1 MDSNKTEV
9 VIVSAARTPI
19 GSFLG
24 SLSTVKSHQLGSLVI
39 KEVLARAGV
48 DPSEVSEVIMGQVLP
63 AGQGQNPARQA
74 AVSAGVPV
82 HVPAS
87 GVNIVCGSGLNVL
100 TRRAVC
106 NAAQAIRCGE
116 ARLVV
121 AGGQE
126 SMSQAPHLM
135 GLRTGQKLGDAQLRD
150 SLLADG
156 LQDAFSGIHMGVTA
170 ENIAKQFSISRSEQD
185 EYACRSQ
192 SLTRAAVEAGRF
204 AAQIVPVS
212 VQSRKGVTEVTADEF
227 PRPETTTET
236 LAKLKPAFVT
246 DGSGTVTAG
255 NASGLN
261 DGAAAVLLMS
271 AEEAA
276 TRRLTPL
283 ARVVSS
289 ASYGVEPSIMGTG
302 PIPATRLALE
312 RAGWSMDDVDLFE
325 INEAFAAQ
333 ALAVQRTLGAPI
345 DKVNVNGG
353 SIALGHP
360 LGASGARVLVTLL
373 YALRERQLKKGVAA
387 LCIGGGMGIA
397 MCVELM

>member
-24 SLSTVKSHQLGSLVI
+24 SLSTVNSSQLGSLVI

-48 DPSEVSEVIMGQVLP
+48 DPADVSEVIMGQVLT

-74 AVSAGVPV
+74 AIKAGLPV
-82 HVPAS
+82 HIPAS
-87 GVNIVCGSGLNVL
+87 GVNIVCGSGLK
-100 TRRAVC
+100 AVC

-135 GLRTGQKLGDAQLRD
+135 TMRAGQKFGDAVLKD
-150 SLLADG
+150 SLLTDG
-156 LQDAFSGIHMGVTA
+156 LLDAFSDIHMGVTA
-170 ENIAKQFSISRSEQD
+170 ENIARQFCIPRAEQD
-185 EYACRSQ
+185 EFACRSQ
-192 SLTRAAVEAGRF
+192 TLTKAAVEAGRF
-204 AAQIVPVS
+204 TAQIVPVS
-212 VQSRKGVTEVTADEF
+212 VRSRKGVTEVSTDEF
-227 PRPETTTET
+227 PRPETTADG
-236 LAKLKPAFVT
+236 LAKLKPAFIT
-246 DGSGTVTAG
+246 DGTGTVTAG

-261 DGAAAVLLMS
+261 DGAAALLLMS

-276 TRRLTPL
+276 SRRLAPL
-283 ARVVSS
+283 ARVVAS
-289 ASYGVEPSIMGTG
+289 AQCGVDPTIMGTG

-312 RAGWSMDDVDLFE
+312 RAGWTMDDVDLFE
-325 INEAFAAQ
+325 INEAFSAQ
-333 ALAVQRTLGAPI
+333 AVAVQRELGAPL

-353 SIALGHP
+353 SVALGHP

-397 MCVELM
+397 MCVELV